1 MLYCSQTFCSK
12 HGFPILLMVEL
23 PSLFPKYSIEDQYIK
38 TVKSNLKD
46 REVTKRNI
54 KAGFD
59 NYHKIAIH
67 DHVKSAKILTYMIY
81 VGI

>member
-1 MLYCSQTFCSK
+1 
-12 HGFPILLMVEL
+12 MVEL

-54 KAGFD
+54 KAGLD

-67 DHVKSAKILTYMIY
+67 DHVKSAKVLAYMMY
-81 VGI
+81 VGKKQKPYIRCHTF